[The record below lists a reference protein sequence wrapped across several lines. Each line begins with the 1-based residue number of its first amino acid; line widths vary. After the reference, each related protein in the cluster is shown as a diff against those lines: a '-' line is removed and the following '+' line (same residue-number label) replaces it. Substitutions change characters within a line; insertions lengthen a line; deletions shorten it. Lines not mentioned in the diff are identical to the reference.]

1 MFQLLFDQVVTL
13 NLIGERCQW
22 IKVTMSVIDD
32 IAGKIDLVL
41 FFGLGLFDNFLLNA
55 ISSAAYTEGT
65 GSDRGWRIV

>member
-1 MFQLLFDQVVTL
+1 
-13 NLIGERCQW
+13 
-22 IKVTMSVIDD
+22 MSVIDD